1 MLVTLY
7 FDGLCEPVNPGG
19 VATYGFAIYQDMR
32 LLKEDKGLAAQP
44 KSLEASNNVAEYTA
58 LIKGLEW
65 LVENG
70 FSDVEVKGD
79 SKLVISQ
86 MKGEY
91 KVKAKRIRPLH
102 EKARRI
108 AAQFQQVSFHWI
120 PRKENRHADSLS
132 REAYKEYRSG
142 SMKWLL

>member
-1 MLVTLY
+1 MVITLY
-7 FDGLCEPVNPGG
+7 FDGLCEPINPGG
-19 VATYGFAIYQDMR
+19 VATFGFVIYRDKR

-44 KSLEASNNVAEYTA
+44 RSPEASNNVAEYTA

-65 LVENG
+65 LLENG
-70 FSDVEVKGD
+70 FSNVEVNGD
-79 SKLVISQ
+79 SRLVINQ

-102 EKARRI
+102 EKAKRL
-108 AAQFQQVSFHWI
+108 AAQFQQVSFSWI
-120 PRKENRHADSLS
+120 RREENKHADTLS

-142 SMKWLL
+142 YSSLL